1 MSDEPDPDPTETPD
15 GESDAAARPEAGGSG
30 PRRRM
35 ASALGEVRRE
45 GKKAALIYAV
55 VDAVLLFL
63 AVNVLL
69 AVLRPAELPAQLA
82 VPAAVTEP
90 IAQAVGRS
98 IPRVTLPGSAVV
110 AAVVGLVAFVGEYGY
125 RVRRPLVEQ
134 FEAANPG
141 VAEALRTARDAV
153 EDGADTRMAARLYE
167 DVLDRLRGSSGVA
180 LVDTRRLLVT
190 LVVVVALSLATVQV
204 AVVDLDLLGGDGPTN
219 DGSPS
224 DRPSEYEGLEDG
236 DAVLGESEDVQAG
249 DENLTAEI
257 ESTGGD
263 EEIDSSE
270 QFPSTSD
277 GGPGSG
283 SGAVDSQQA
292 GYAAP
297 EDVEDA
303 ELIREY
309 NLRIR
314 DQDDSDTDP

>member
-1 MSDEPDPDPTETPD
+1 MSDP
-15 GESDAAARPEAGGSG
+15 ESDASEPSDGEGEAAAQQAASGSE

-35 ASALGEVRRE
+35 AGALREVRQE

-69 AVLRPAELPAQLA
+69 AVLQPAELPAQVA
-82 VPAAVTEP
+82 VPRTVTDQL
-90 IAQAVGRS
+90 AQAIGRS
-98 IPRVTLPGSAVV
+98 IPRVTLPASAVV

-153 EDGADTRMAARLYE
+153 DDGADTRMAARLYE
-167 DVLDRLRGSSGVA
+167 DVLDRLRQSSGVA

-204 AVVDLDLLGGDGPTN
+204 AVVDLDLLGGAGPTD
-219 DGSPS
+219 DGSPT

-236 DAVLGESEDVQAG
+236 DAVLGEPEDVQAG

-263 EEIDSSE
+263 EELDGSE
-270 QFPSTSD
+270 QFPSNSD

-314 DQDDSDTDP
+314 EQDDSDTDP

>member
-1 MSDEPDPDPTETPD
+1 VSDP
-15 GESDAAARPEAGGSG
+15 ESDASEPSDGEGEAAAQQAASGSE

-35 ASALGEVRRE
+35 AGALREVRQE

-69 AVLRPAELPAQLA
+69 AVLQPAELPAQVA
-82 VPAAVTEP
+82 VPRTVTDQL
-90 IAQAVGRS
+90 AQAIGRS
-98 IPRVTLPGSAVV
+98 IPRVTLPASAVV

-153 EDGADTRMAARLYE
+153 DDGADTRMAARLYE
-167 DVLDRLRGSSGVA
+167 DVLDRLRQSSGVA

-204 AVVDLDLLGGDGPTN
+204 AVVDLDLLGGAGPTD
-219 DGSPS
+219 DGSPT

-236 DAVLGESEDVQAG
+236 DAVLGEPEDVQAG

-263 EEIDSSE
+263 EELDGSE
-270 QFPSTSD
+270 QFPSNSD

-314 DQDDSDTDP
+314 EQDDSDTDP